1 VANASP
7 RFRVVIPARY
17 GSTRLPGKPLLLIGG
32 RPMIERVFRRAAA
45 SGADEVVV
53 ATDDDR
59 IRATAKAFGADV
71 CMTSGD
77 HASGTDRIAEV
88 AEKRDWSDD
97 DIVVNLQGDEPLMP
111 PTLLRQVALGLDR
124 HQFAGIATLCT
135 RIHTAHEVFDH
146 HVVKVVVD
154 EQGYAL
160 YFSRAPIP
168 YHRDEF
174 FKAGDTLPEYSD
186 YFRHVG
192 LYAYRV
198 SVLRRYPQLSP
209 CMLEQTESLEQL
221 RALWHG
227 IRICVQ
233 EAAEVPPLG
242 VDTRRDLQRVEAHL
256 TDDP

>member
-1 VANASP
+1 
-7 RFRVVIPARY
+7 
-17 GSTRLPGKPLLLIGG
+17 
-32 RPMIERVFRRAAA
+32 MIEHVFRRAMA
-45 SGADEVVV
+45 SGAEEVVV

-59 IRATAKAFGADV
+59 IHATAEAFGAEV
-71 CMTSGD
+71 CMTSAD

-88 AEKRDWSDD
+88 AQRYRWHDD

-111 PTLLRQVALGLDR
+111 PALLQQIAIGLDQ
-124 HQFAGIATLCT
+124 HEFAGIATLCT
-135 RIHTAHEVFDH
+135 PINTAHEVFDH

-174 FKAGDTLPEYSD
+174 FKGGDTLPVDSD
-186 YFRHVG
+186 YFRHIG

-198 SVLRRYPQLSP
+198 AVLRRYPRLSP
-209 CMLEQTESLEQL
+209 CMLERTESLEQL

-233 EAAEVPPLG
+233 EASEVPPMG
-242 VDTRRDLQRVEAHL
+242 VDTPRDLERVEAQL
-256 TDDP
+256 MAAP